1 MVNDVYII
9 DDDET
14 SILVFKE
21 LFREDKQY
29 KFVSVNTDSIDV
41 ALKNIL

>member
-1 MVNDVYII
+1 MVNEVYII

-21 LFREDKQY
+21 LFREDKHY
-29 KFVSVNTDSIDV
+29 T
-41 ALKNIL
+41 